1 MFEVYERLD
10 KEHVVLQLRDGTGSV
25 VDGFDYKVLI
35 DNMKDV
41 KALKKMLERER
52 DTRNRR
58 LRRKVGGQR

>member
-25 VDGFDYKVLI
+25 VDGFDYK
-35 DNMKDV
+35 
-41 KALKKMLERER
+41 ALKKMLERER

-58 LRRKVGGQR
+58 LRTKVGGQR